1 MTEHLLPDGYVA
13 LDSTEANYFA
23 LVATSHW
30 GAGVLASA
38 KTLHAWAA
46 GAEGAEAFTGRGT
59 VYAVP
64 AAAAGP
70 DDRARWAV
78 RHYRRGGAIAAH
90 LGDRYLAS
98 NETRP
103 RIELAASVVARAR
116 GVPTPAVVAG
126 TCYPAGM
133 FYRADLVTELIPDAA
148 SLAALV
154 HSSGLTDSQRNALLG
169 SAGRL
174 VRVMEE
180 AGIAHADLNAM
191 NILVEHGS
199 GKAHVI
205 DLDRCRIISR
215 QSPSG
220 DSMRRRLERSLLK
233 VGAAA
238 DCELAADA
246 WQALRAGFETPP

>member
-1 MTEHLLPDGYVA
+1 VA
-13 LDSTEANYFA
+13 LDSTEANGFA
-23 LVATSHW
+23 LVATSDW
-30 GAGVLASA
+30 GAGVLASG
-38 KTLHAWAA
+38 KTLHEWAA
-46 GAEGAEAFTGRGT
+46 GTEGAEAFTGRGT

-70 DDRARWAV
+70 DGRSRWAV

-148 SLAALV
+148 SLATLV
-154 HSSGLTDSQRNALLG
+154 YSSGLTDSQRGALLE

-174 VRVMEE
+174 VRILEE

-191 NILVEHGS
+191 NILVEHAS
-199 GKAHVI
+199 GAAHVI
-205 DLDRCRIISR
+205 DLDRCEVLSPDA
-215 QSPSG
+215 PSG

-238 DCELAADA
+238 DCELADDA
-246 WQALRAGFETPP
+246 WQALRAGFETAP